1 MELEKALEELKK
13 IALKNNN
20 TIDEALISKYISE
33 FDFDAAIDFLDK
45 EGIEILATDEDLS
58 QTKLENDYEKII
70 NANDIVKIYFNEI
83 GNYKLLS
90 YEEETELFKIY
101 NEGLIA
107 KEKIKEADSND
118 LNTISQDEY
127 IKLYNLVEKA
137 DKAYEKI
144 VYSNLKLVASIAKRY
159 VKRGLSLMDLI
170 QEGNIG
176 LTKAISKFDYKR
188 GNKFSTC
195 ATPWIRQAI
204 TRSLNDKSRT
214 IRIPSHMLE
223 TISKIKKAEDK
234 LEHEL
239 KRKPTYDEI
248 AKEAKIPADK
258 LSIIMSYYQTPISLE
273 KPIGDDED
281 GTISD
286 VVPDKSSLNPLEYC
300 ERIAINQDLNKLLDE
315 KLTER
320 EATILKLRYGFED
333 GSPKTLEEIGKIM
346 GNVSK
351 ERIRQIEVKAIRK
364 LKNLKETMELIES
377 YRK

>member
-1 MELEKALEELKK
+1 
-13 IALKNNN
+13 
-20 TIDEALISKYISE
+20 
-33 FDFDAAIDFLDK
+33 
-45 EGIEILATDEDLS
+45 
-58 QTKLENDYEKII
+58 
-70 NANDIVKIYFNEI
+70 
-83 GNYKLLS
+83 
-90 YEEETELFKIY
+90 
-101 NEGLIA
+101 
-107 KEKIKEADSND
+107 
-118 LNTISQDEY
+118 
-127 IKLYNLVEKA
+127 
-137 DKAYEKI
+137 
-144 VYSNLKLVASIAKRY
+144 
-159 VKRGLSLMDLI
+159 MDLI